1 MLIPVTS
8 SKIYDWPPNQ
18 QVYVYSAD
26 KKCLELCRVI
36 DLNLC
41 IGDRTRFVEPVDEN
55 LQLCQPQ
62 ERVLPPNCVGGR
74 ECPYPETCYRLET
87 YQQDYECTFPSEED
101 YTTYG

>member
-1 MLIPVTS
+1 MLVPVTS

-41 IGDRTRFVEPVDEN
+41 IGDRTRFVEPVD
-55 LQLCQPQ
+55 
-62 ERVLPPNCVGGR
+62 
-74 ECPYPETCYRLET
+74 
-87 YQQDYECTFPSEED
+87 
-101 YTTYG
+101 